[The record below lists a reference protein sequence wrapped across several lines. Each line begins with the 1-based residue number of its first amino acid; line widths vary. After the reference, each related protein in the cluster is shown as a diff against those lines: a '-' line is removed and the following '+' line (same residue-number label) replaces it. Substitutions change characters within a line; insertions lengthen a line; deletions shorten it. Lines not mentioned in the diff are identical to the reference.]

1 MVSRMSEGAPLVIV
15 GAPFEGVQAGGNAL
29 SWANSYAFGP
39 DNSSIFCGLLEFV
52 FLKMKGRGT

>member
-1 MVSRMSEGAPLVIV
+1 MSEGAPLVIV
-15 GAPFEGVQAGGNAL
+15 GAPFEGVQAGGNAF